1 MSEATKSKV
10 EGEFEKWCEKN
21 SDWFYKNGDKGNDY
35 FSILYTNEY
44 GKQKLFYPDYILS
57 VHNEI
62 WIIETKGGI
71 TYSGAD
77 ANIDDFSEKKFNA
90 LKEYVAKYNMRGGFI
105 VLDEDGLDDELC
117 ISTSIFNR
125 IKDKYELIGVIIEF
139 SQDTTLPWT
148 TFRKYYSQAYLR
160 MLTEFKGE

>member
-1 MSEATKSKV
+1 MSKTTKSKV
-10 EGEFEKWCEKN
+10 EREFEKWCEKN

-57 VHNEI
+57 IHNEI

-71 TYSGAD
+71 TYGGAD

-90 LKEYVAKYNMRGGFI
+90 LKEYVAKYNLKGGFV
-105 VLDEDGLDDELC
+105 VLDEDGLDDELY
-117 ISTSIFNR
+117 ISTSMFHR
-125 IKDKYELIGVIIEF
+125 IKDVRSEY
-139 SQDTTLPWT
+139 TLLEDY
-148 TFRKYYSQAYLR
+148 FD
-160 MLTEFKGE
+160 